1 MFNLLGRFKRKKEM
15 PKDAKENSTMIINP
29 KFHFSSGLVV
39 KNGEVSLI
47 RGVAYDP
54 ATETPIGAWGRVM
67 VDGVEHYTSISLHG
81 YSRQKLEQAPAA
93 ALAKAMEQARI
104 KGAEELAA
112 YIQASLKPSR

>member
-1 MFNLLGRFKRKKEM
+1 MFNFLRLFAQKNKM
-15 PKDAKENSTMIINP
+15 PKGAKENSIMINP

-39 KNGEVSLI
+39 KNGDVSLI
-47 RGVAYDP
+47 RGVAYDT

-81 YSRQKLEQAPAA
+81 YSRQKLEQAPVA

-112 YIQASLKPSR
+112 YIQTSLKPSR